1 MIKQED
7 AQECLDTLLDKLE
20 DAGISCP
27 NLTINVVDF
36 DYTGMKAK
44 YNISEKSI
52 SVYNRVAKAELPKYI
67 AHEICHA
74 LERANG
80 SPVIT
85 GGELSDMYDAINTD
99 TLRHKFMQLMSTF
112 SILSRVWTSFEAAA
126 SCVEKLDTLIDELYD
141 IASDGDSD
149 NEEFVENEDFCKRF
163 ITNYD
168 VIYDSVSYYSDGGHN
183 DEFLDWKDKLS
194 ELFGFEIPTAEN

>member
-52 SVYNRVAKAELPKYI
+52 SVYNRVAKAELPRYI

-74 LERANG
+74 LERSNG
-80 SPVIT
+80 VPVIT
-85 GGELSDMYDAINTD
+85 GGELSEMYDVINTD
-99 TLRHKFMQLMSTF
+99 SLRQKFMQLMSLF
-112 SILSRVWTSFEAAA
+112 SILSRVWTNFEVAA
-126 SCVEKLDTLIDELYD
+126 SCIEKLDTLIDELYD
-141 IASDGDSD
+141 IANNGDPE
-149 NEEFVENEDFCKRF
+149 NEEFCKIF
-163 ITNYD
+163 LSNYD
-168 VIYDSVSYYSDGGHN
+168 KIYDGVSYYADGGHN
-183 DEFLDWKDKLS
+183 DDFLNWKDKLS
-194 ELFGFEIPTAEN
+194 QVFGLEIPTAED

>member
-1 MIKQED
+1 MIREED

-27 NLTINVVDF
+27 NITINVVDF

-80 SPVIT
+80 VPVIT
-85 GGELSDMYDAINTD
+85 GGELSEMYDVINTD
-99 TLRHKFMQLMSTF
+99 SLRQKFMQLMSLF
-112 SILSRVWTSFEAAA
+112 SILSRVWTNFEAAA
-126 SCVEKLDTLIDELYD
+126 SCIEKLDTLIDELYD
-141 IASDGDSD
+141 IANNGDPE
-149 NEEFVENEDFCKRF
+149 NEEFCKLF
-163 ITNYD
+163 LSNYD
-168 VIYDSVSYYSDGGHN
+168 KIYDGVSYYSDGGHN

-194 ELFGFEIPTAEN
+194 QVFGLEIPTAED